1 MKILNGNSKNFDKN
15 LDSLLLQRKKKV
27 QSNSVSVSSI
37 IKDVR
42 KNGDKALVKYEKR
55 FNKNTIIVPSQKQ
68 IANSIKS
75 LDKKVKQAIDIAYNR
90 IYKFTLYKNL
100 KISLTSISTK
110 TNLSINIYL

>member
-1 MKILNGNSKNFDKN
+1 MKILNSNNKNFDKN

-55 FNKNTIIVPSQKQ
+55 FNQNNVIVPSK
-68 IANSIKS
+68 N
-75 LDKKVKQAIDIAYNR
+75 
-90 IYKFTLYKNL
+90 KFL
-100 KISLTSISTK
+100 IQ
-110 TNLSINIYL
+110 